1 MSDAMSDGTAGSERE
16 PDERE
21 PVDRDVDRDDDHDVD
36 RDDADERE
44 PVDRDVDRDDDHD
57 DEVAGQPLRV
67 DPDAPGRSLFEDGDA
82 VEPNEPA

>member
-1 MSDAMSDGTAGSERE
+1 MSDAMSDDTADSERE

-36 RDDADERE
+36 RDDDH
-44 PVDRDVDRDDDHD
+44 DVDRDDDHD

>member
-1 MSDAMSDGTAGSERE
+1 MSDAMSDAMSDDTAGSERE

-21 PVDRDVDRDDDHDVD
+21 P
-36 RDDADERE
+36 
-44 PVDRDVDRDDDHD
+44 VDRDDDHD

>member
-21 PVDRDVDRDDDHDVD
+21 PV
-36 RDDADERE
+36 E
-44 PVDRDVDRDDDHD
+44 RDVDRDDDHD

>member
-16 PDERE
+16 P
-21 PVDRDVDRDDDHDVD
+21 
-36 RDDADERE
+36 DERE

>member
-21 PVDRDVDRDDDHDVD
+21 PVDRDVDRDDDH
-36 RDDADERE
+36 
-44 PVDRDVDRDDDHD
+44 DVDRDDDHD

>member
-21 PVDRDVDRDDDHDVD
+21 PVEREPVDRDVDRDDDHD
-36 RDDADERE
+36 DDH
-44 PVDRDVDRDDDHD
+44 DVDRDDDHD

>member
-21 PVDRDVDRDDDHDVD
+21 PVDRDVDERDVD
-36 RDDADERE
+36 H
-44 PVDRDVDRDDDHD
+44 DVDRDDDHD

>member
-21 PVDRDVDRDDDHDVD
+21 PV
-36 RDDADERE
+36 ERE
-44 PVDRDVDRDDDHD
+44 PVDRDVDHDDDHD